1 MTFIVAAFLIVL
13 ATLVAWY
20 VVPTLRPATA
30 KSRLRAA
37 AITAGALLL
46 VIVTALSSVHTIG
59 AGHTGLVYQIGKS
72 GKIVGRTE
80 SGIVFTAP
88 WQGVREINTQIQRAE
103 FPDIVGFSRE
113 SQDVIF
119 DIVLNYQIDA
129 NQIDNLYTNVGPNW
143 FETLVPSRVLNDA
156 KEQTV
161 KYTSVEIAPNRD
173 EIRKSL
179 VKLLNEQLGPDCDES
194 RLRGCKAVLISDV
207 NIRNIDFSK
216 KFKDAIERKQEAT
229 QDAQTAQARVAQR
242 KAEAEQNVAL
252 AEGDARSTLIRAESQ
267 AKANHLLASA
277 LTPVF
282 VDYQRVLALQDLAKS
297 PNIQLVPSNA
307 FFNFTPGKAATT
319 K

>member
-1 MTFIVAAFLIVL
+1 M
-13 ATLVAWY
+13 
-20 VVPTLRPATA
+20 
-30 KSRLRAA
+30 
-37 AITAGALLL
+37 
-46 VIVTALSSVHTIG
+46 
-59 AGHTGLVYQIGKS
+59 
-72 GKIVGRTE
+72 
-80 SGIVFTAP
+80 
-88 WQGVREINTQIQRAE
+88 REINTQIQRAE

-161 KYTSVEIAPNRD
+161 RYASVEIAPNRD

-179 VKLLNEQLGPDCDES
+179 VILLNKQLGPDCDET
-194 RLRGCKAVLISDV
+194 RLRGCKAVIVSDV
-207 NIRNIDFSK
+207 NIRNIDFSA
-216 KFKDAIERKQEAT
+216 KFKQAIERKQEAT
-229 QDAQTAQARVAQR
+229 QDAQAAQARVAQK

-267 AKANHLLASA
+267 SKANRLLAGA
-277 LTPVF
+277 LSPLF
-282 VDYQRVLALQDLAKS
+282 VDYQRVLALQGLARS

-307 FFNFTPGKAATT
+307 FFNFTPSKSTAV

>member
-1 MTFIVAAFLIVL
+1 MAFIVVAFLISAVTL
-13 ATLVAWY
+13 AAFF
-20 VVPTLRPATA
+20 VVPTLRPATP
-30 KSRLRAA
+30 KSQLRAL
-37 AITAGALLL
+37 AIGAGVLLL
-46 VIVTALSSVHTIG
+46 AVVTALSSVHTIS
-59 AGHTGLVYQIGKS
+59 AGHTGLVYQIGKN

-103 FPDIVGFSRE
+103 FPSIVGFSRE

-119 DIVLNYQIDA
+119 DIVLNYQIDTR
-129 NQIDNLYTNVGPNW
+129 QIENLYTNVGPNW

-161 KYTSVEIAPNRD
+161 RYTSVEIAPNRD

-179 VKLLNEQLGPDCDES
+179 VKLLNQQLGPKCDET
-194 RLRGCKAVLISDV
+194 RLRGCKAILISDV

-229 QDAQTAQARVAQR
+229 QDAQTAQAKVAQS

-267 AKANHLLASA
+267 AKANRLLANA

-282 VDYQRVLALQDLAKS
+282 VDYQRVLALQELAKS